1 MLIAP
6 ALLDLLPPLHGTL
19 TEIVHGSRVGRGAS
33 SLLDERSELK
43 VEASLLPMEE
53 DVEPAKTRAPEAPDA
68 APRRTLQPSRA
79 DGLCAHDTL
88 VVEYHKLKDLKEA
101 EAFIQ
106 DARRAHDHQADPA
119 VMCAEDED
127 DEDQDD
133 DDSISSSGSSSGSS
147 SSTFSAEAEAGPGSP
162 ADFIPS
168 ISPFAA
174 LSHLSRPL
182 APSTLANRVR
192 GKSDMDM
199 ECHDMECQ
207 RGSPP
212 SKGWTAK
219 PHAAPRSAI
228 SVPVVAPEAAE
239 QSQSEA
245 SSGQDSSNVIFPRR
259 KQGQHKKHGRKEGVV
274 VTMEILETVFH
285 MPLHKACN
293 ALGVCATALK
303 RACRKLGVQKWPY
316 RDQQCQSQRS
326 VGVPNETKE
335 RISDVRACSASH
347 VSHPAKGVRAAASG
361 LREGTRGASGRIEAK
376 MVAHLDS
383 PRCAL
388 SRQSSMN
395 NFYSRPR
402 ENSSDCESS
411 VDTQVADVNNG
422 EELVHGAE
430 MPAACEDAMCN
441 LLAPGEDEA
450 YTQLVEEDE
459 FDSFDSEEDGL
470 SSSELESWGL
480 ADARLENMT
489 AIGAQGSLSL
499 EDCLK
504 V

>member
-1 MLIAP
+1 M
-6 ALLDLLPPLHGTL
+6 
-19 TEIVHGSRVGRGAS
+19 HGSRGGRGAS
-33 SLLDERSELK
+33 SLLAERSEVK
-43 VEASLLPMEE
+43 VEVSLQPMEE
-53 DVEPAKTRAPEAPDA
+53 DVEPAKTRVLEAPDA

-79 DGLCAHDTL
+79 DGPGARESL
-88 VVEYHKLKDLKEA
+88 VVEYHNLKDWKEVA
-101 EAFIQ
+101 ETFIQ

-127 DEDQDD
+127 D
-133 DDSISSSGSSSGSS
+133 DSISSAGSS
-147 SSTFSAEAEAGPGSP
+147 SSTFSAEAEAEAAPGSP

-174 LSHLSRPL
+174 LSHLSRPS

-192 GKSDMDM
+192 GKSA
-199 ECHDMECQ
+199 MECQ

-219 PHAAPRSAI
+219 PHAAPRSTIA
-228 SVPVVAPEAAE
+228 VPAVAPEVAE
-239 QSQSEA
+239 QSEA
-245 SSGQDSSNVIFPRR
+245 SLGQDSSNVIFPRR

-326 VGVPNETKE
+326 VGVPHETKE
-335 RISDVRACSASH
+335 RIADVRACSASH
-347 VSHPAKGVRAAASG
+347 VSQPPKGARAAASA
-361 LREGTRGASGRIEAK
+361 LREGTRGASVRIEAK

-388 SRQSSMN
+388 LRQSSMN
-395 NFYSRPR
+395 NLYSRPR

-441 LLAPGEDEA
+441 LLAPGEDDA
-450 YTQLVEEDE
+450 YTQLVDEDE

-480 ADARLENMT
+480 AEARLENMT

>member
-1 MLIAP
+1 MLITLGP
-6 ALLDLLPPLHGTL
+6 ASTFTTL
-19 TEIVHGSRVGRGAS
+19 TEFVHGSRGGRGAM
-33 SLLDERSELK
+33 SLLAERSEVK
-43 VEASLLPMEE
+43 VEASLQPMEE
-53 DVEPAKTRAPEAPDA
+53 DVEPAKTRSHEAPDA

-79 DGLCAHDTL
+79 DGLVACDTHL

-127 DEDQDD
+127 EGDD
-133 DDSISSSGSSSGSS
+133 DDDNISSSGSSSGSS

-192 GKSDMDM
+192 GKSDL
-199 ECHDMECQ
+199 ECQ

-212 SKGWTAK
+212 SKGLTAK
-219 PHAAPRSAI
+219 PQAAPRSAI
-228 SVPVVAPEAAE
+228 SVPAVAPEAAE
-239 QSQSEA
+239 QSEA
-245 SSGQDSSNVIFPRR
+245 SSGQDCSNVIFPRR

-326 VGVPNETKE
+326 LGVQHETKE
-335 RISDVRACSASH
+335 RISDVPACIASH
-347 VSHPAKGVRAAASG
+347 VSHPAKNARAAASG
-361 LREGTRGASGRIEAK
+361 LREGTRGASVRIEAK

-383 PRCAL
+383 PRCEL

-441 LLAPGEDEA
+441 LLAPGEDDA
-450 YTQLVEEDE
+450 YTQLVDEDE

-470 SSSELESWGL
+470 SSSELESWGF

-489 AIGAQGSLSL
+489 AMGAQGSLSL